1 MHLSDLHIHEIH
13 NVDGLPCYASGRAI
27 FSNGRS
33 YEFHA
38 HFAHGYGDN
47 SVDIVRATDRRHR
60 LTETQRATEA
70 IRDRL
75 GFSEIATRQRAAIA
89 AFEYERVNACEALKQ
104 PPASP

>member
-1 MHLSDLHIHEIH
+1 MHLSRLHIHAI
-13 NVDGLPCYASGRAI
+13 NKVDGLPCYASGRAT

-38 HFAHGYGDN
+38 NFAHDYGEN
-47 SVDIVRATDRRHR
+47 SVDILRATDRRHR
-60 LTETQRATEA
+60 VTETERASKA

-75 GFSEIATRQRAAIA
+75 GFTEIFTRQRDSLA

-104 PPASP
+104 PPTSP